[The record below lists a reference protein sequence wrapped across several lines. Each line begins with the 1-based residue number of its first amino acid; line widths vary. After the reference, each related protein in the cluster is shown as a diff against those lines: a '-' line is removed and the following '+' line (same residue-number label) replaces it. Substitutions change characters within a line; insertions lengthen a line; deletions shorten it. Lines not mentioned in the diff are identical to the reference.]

1 MWTKIVR
8 FILGNRPA
16 ILTVIG
22 LLTVFMVFKASK
34 VQLSYEMMRMLPEK
48 DTTYQTYLHFK
59 ERFGED
65 GNVMVIGVSNPYIFK
80 LDEFNAWYDLGNNL
94 KKLEGIQEVA
104 NLTRALDFGK
114 DTLKHEFTFGPLV
127 KKRPT
132 TQAQVDSIRDR
143 FLSMP
148 FYQGLLY
155 NRKTNACLMAITLDR
170 KKLNDKS
177 RIALVSEIRELV
189 EQYSH
194 KQNMKV
200 HYSGLPY
207 IRTVTTKMVKDELML
222 FIILSMVIAAFI
234 MYLFFRSVKVVMTSL
249 LVVGISISW
258 VLGLTSMLGFKIT
271 ILTGVIPSLIV
282 IIAIENCIYILNK
295 YHWEYVNHGNKMR
308 ALSRTIER
316 IGFASLMTNAAT
328 AMGFAAFIIV
338 PNKMLSEFG
347 IVTSI
352 SIMLEYL
359 LTIMLFPIFFSFMK
373 PPSLKH
379 TKHLDSKFFGSITD
393 KLVNVITYHRP
404 KVYIISGILI
414 LISIYGLTLMKT
426 SGKVVDDLSK
436 NDPIYLDLKYFE
448 TNFGGVMPFEIS
460 IDTHK
465 KNGVMKMSTIE
476 RIDELQKY
484 IHQYPQFTKP
494 LSLAEGIKFA
504 RQTFYSGDSSQY
516 TLPGDQEKAFI
527 LSYLPKK
534 TGKSGNVLK
543 SFIDSTK
550 QFTRVSFQ
558 MVDMGTKEMEAMVK
572 KIKPGVDSIFEPDK
586 YTVNI
591 TGNSVVYAEG
601 TNFLIHNLFVSVGVA
616 IVLISLLMSL
626 MFRSVK
632 MIIVSMV
639 PNLIPLL
646 VTAAI
651 MGFSGIPLKPSTLI
665 VFSIAL
671 GISVDNAIQ
680 YLARYRHGL
689 KVTNRDIGLSV
700 VGALREASF
709 SMIYTSIVLVLGFS
723 VFTISNFGGTK
734 ALGLLISSTLFI
746 AMFFNM
752 AVLPSLLMTLDKYGS
767 SKAFIEE
774 PFVDVYDNGDD
785 NVDDNES
792 IINDKK
798 TETL

>member
-1 MWTKIVR
+1 MWNKIVR

-22 LLTVFMVFKASK
+22 LITVFMGFKASR

-48 DTTYQTYLHFK
+48 DTTYQSYVQFK
-59 ERFGED
+59 QRFGED
-65 GNVMVIGVSNPYIFK
+65 GNVMVIGVTNPSIFK
-80 LDEFNAWYDLGNNL
+80 LNEFNAWYDLGNNL
-94 KKLEGIQEVA
+94 KKIEGIEEVV
-104 NLTRALDFGK
+104 NLTRALNFGK
-114 DTLKHEFTFGPLV
+114 DTVKHKFTFGHLV

-132 TQAQVDSIRDR
+132 SQAEVDSIRNS

-155 NRKTNACLMAITLDR
+155 NSKTHACLMAITLDR
-170 KKLNDKS
+170 KKLNDKG
-177 RIALVSEIRELV
+177 RIVLVHEIKELV
-189 EQYSH
+189 DKYSQD
-194 KQNMKV
+194 QNIKV

-207 IRTVTTKMVKDELML
+207 IRTVTTKMVKDELAL
-222 FIILSMVIAAFI
+222 FIILSMLVAALI
-234 MYLFFRSVKVVMTSL
+234 MFMFFKSIKVVMTSL
-249 LVVGISISW
+249 LVVGISITW
-258 VLGLTSMLGFKIT
+258 VLGLTSLLGYKIT

-295 YHWEYVNHGNKMR
+295 YHWEYVHHGNKIL

-328 AMGFAAFIIV
+328 AMGFAAFILV

-347 IVTSI
+347 VVTSI

-379 TKHLDSKFFGSITD
+379 TRHLDNKFFGAITD
-393 KLVNVITYHRP
+393 RLVNIITYHRP
-404 KVYIISGILI
+404 KVYIASGVIILV
-414 LISIYGLTLMKT
+414 SIWGLTLMKT

-436 NDPIYLDLKYFE
+436 KDPIFLDLKFFE

-476 RIDELQKY
+476 RIDELQQY
-484 IHQYPQFTKP
+484 IHKYPEFTKP

-516 TLPGDQEKAFI
+516 SLPSDQEKAFI
-527 LSYLPKK
+527 LSYLPK
-534 TGKSGNVLK
+534 TGGKSGNLLK
-543 SFIDSTK
+543 SFVDSTK
-550 QFTRVSFQ
+550 QYTRVSFQ
-558 MVDMGTKEMEAMVK
+558 MVDMGTKQMEALLK
-572 KIKPGVDSIFEPDK
+572 KIKPGVDSIFEPSK
-586 YTVNI
+586 YKVSI

-601 TNFLIHNLFVSVGVA
+601 TNFLIHNLFLSVAFA
-616 IVLISLLMSL
+616 IMLIALLMSL

-632 MIIVSMV
+632 MIVVSMV

-651 MGFSGIPLKPSTLI
+651 MGFTRIPLKPSTLI

-689 KVTNRDIGLSV
+689 KTTNKDIGKSAI
-700 VGALREASF
+700 GALREASF

-723 VFTISNFGGTK
+723 VFTISKFGGTQ
-734 ALGLLISSTLFI
+734 ALGILISTTLFV

-752 AVLPSLLMTLDKYGS
+752 AVLPSLLMTLDKYVAT
-767 SKAFIEE
+767 KAFIEK
-774 PFVDVYDNGDD
+774 PIVDMYVNGE
-785 NVDDNES
+785 NHG
-792 IINDKK
+792 DKNGIK
-798 TETL
+798 

>member
-1 MWTKIVR
+1 MWNKIVR

-22 LLTVFMVFKASK
+22 VLTVFMVFKASK

-48 DTTYQTYLHFK
+48 DTTYQSYVHFK
-59 ERFGED
+59 QRFGED
-65 GNVMVIGVSNPYIFK
+65 GNVMVIGVSNPSIFK
-80 LDEFNAWYDLGNNL
+80 LDDFNAWYDLGNKI
-94 KKLEGIQEVA
+94 KKLEGIEEVA
-104 NLTRALDFGK
+104 SMTRALDFGK
-114 DTLKHEFTFGPLV
+114 DTVNHQFTFGPLV

-132 TQAQVDSIRDR
+132 SQAEVDSIRDR
-143 FLSMP
+143 FISMP

-155 NRKTNACLMAITLDR
+155 NSKTHACLMAITLDR

-177 RIALVSEIRELV
+177 RIELVSEIKDLV
-189 EQYSH
+189 EHYSH
-194 KQNMKV
+194 ERNVKV

-222 FIILSMVIAAFI
+222 FIILSMVIAALI
-234 MYLFFRSVKVVMTSL
+234 MFLFFKSIKVVMTSL

-258 VLGLTSMLGFKIT
+258 VLGLTSILGYKIT

-295 YHWEYVNHGNKMR
+295 YHWEYVNHGNKIL
-308 ALSRTIER
+308 ALARTIER

-328 AMGFAAFIIV
+328 AMGFAAFILV

-347 IVTSI
+347 IVTSV

-373 PPSLKH
+373 PPTLKQ
-379 TKHLDSKFFGSITD
+379 TKHLDSKFFGKITD
-393 KLVNVITYHRP
+393 KLVDLITYHRP
-404 KVYIISGILI
+404 KIYIASGILI
-414 LISIYGLTLMKT
+414 LISIYGLMLMKT

-436 NDPIYLDLKYFE
+436 KDPIYLDLKYFE

-476 RIDELQKY
+476 RIDELQHY
-484 IHQYPQFTKP
+484 IHQFPEFTKP

-516 TLPGDQEKAFI
+516 TLPSDQEKAFI
-527 LSYLPKK
+527 LSYLPRKV
-534 TGKSGNVLK
+534 GKSGNLLK
-543 SFIDSTK
+543 SFVDSTK
-550 QFTRVSFQ
+550 QYTRVSFQ
-558 MVDMGTKEMEAMVK
+558 MVDMGTKEMEALLK
-572 KIKPGVDSIFEPDK
+572 KVKPGVYSIFEPDK
-586 YTVNI
+586 YTVSI

-601 TNFLIHNLFVSVGVA
+601 TNFLIHNLFESVAVA

-646 VTAAI
+646 VTAGI
-651 MGFSGIPLKPSTLI
+651 MGFCSIPLKPSTLI

-689 KVTNRDIGLSV
+689 KVTNKDIGKSAI
-700 VGALREASF
+700 GALREASF

-723 VFTISNFGGTK
+723 VFIISNFGGTQ
-734 ALGLLISSTLFI
+734 ALGLLISSTLFV

-752 AVLPSLLMTLDKYGS
+752 AVLPSLLMTLDKYVAT
-767 SKAFIEE
+767 KAFIEE
-774 PFVDVYDNGDD
+774 PIVDMYVNGDN
-785 NVDDNES
+785 NVDEKE
-792 IINDKK
+792 INNQLKK
-798 TETL
+798 

>member
-1 MWTKIVR
+1 MWNKIVR

-16 ILTVIG
+16 ILIVIG
-22 LLTVFMVFKASK
+22 ILTVFMGFKASR
-34 VQLSYEMMRMLPEK
+34 VQLSYEMMRMLPEN
-48 DTTYQTYLHFK
+48 DTTYQSYVHFK
-59 ERFGED
+59 QRFGED
-65 GNVMVIGVSNPYIFK
+65 GNVMVVGVSNPDIFK
-80 LDEFNAWYDLGNNL
+80 LGEFNAWYDLGNNV
-94 KKLEGIQEVA
+94 KKLEGVQEVV
-104 NLTRALDFGK
+104 NLTRALNFGK
-114 DTLKHEFTFGPLV
+114 DTVKKQFTFGPLV

-132 TQAQVDSIRDR
+132 TQAQVDSIKNR

-148 FYQGLLY
+148 FYQGLLF
-155 NRKTNACLMAITLDR
+155 NNKTDACLMAITLDR

-177 RIALVSEIRELV
+177 RIVLVSEIKALV
-189 EQYSH
+189 DQFSH
-194 KQNMKV
+194 DRNLKV

-207 IRTVTTKMVKDELML
+207 IRTVTTKMVKDELVL
-222 FIILSMVIAAFI
+222 FIILSMVVAAFI
-234 MYLFFRSVKVVMTSL
+234 MFLFFRSIKVVMTSL
-249 LVVGISISW
+249 LVVGISITW
-258 VLGLTSMLGFKIT
+258 VLGLTSILGYKIT

-295 YHWEYVNHGNKMR
+295 YHWEYVKHGNKIL
-308 ALSRTIER
+308 ALSRTIGR

-328 AMGFAAFIIV
+328 AMGFAAFILV

-359 LTIMLFPIFFSFMK
+359 LTITLFPIFFSFMK
-373 PPSLKH
+373 PPSLRH
-379 TKHLDSKFFGSITD
+379 TKHLDNKIFVGITN
-393 KLVNVITYHRP
+393 KLVDIITYHRP
-404 KVYIISGILI
+404 KVYIISGII
-414 LISIYGLTLMKT
+414 IAISLFGLTLMKT

-436 NDPIYLDLKYFE
+436 KDPIYLDLKFFE

-460 IDTHK
+460 IDTRK
-465 KNGVMKMSTIE
+465 KNGVMKMTTIE
-476 RIDELQKY
+476 RIDELQQY
-484 IHQYPQFTKP
+484 IRKFPEFTKP

-516 TLPGDQEKAFI
+516 TLPSDQEKAFI
-527 LSYLPKK
+527 LSYLPRKSN
-534 TGKSGNVLK
+534 KSGDLLK

-550 QFTRVSFQ
+550 QYTRVSFQ
-558 MVDMGTKEMEAMVK
+558 MVDMGTRQMEALLK
-572 KIKPGVDSIFEPDK
+572 KVKPGVDSIFDPAK
-586 YTVNI
+586 YTVSI

-601 TNFLIHNLFVSVGVA
+601 TNFLIHNLFESVAYA
-616 IVLISLLMSL
+616 IILISLLMSL

-632 MIIVSMV
+632 MIMVSMV

-689 KVTNRDIGLSV
+689 KSSNHDIGKSAI
-700 VGALREASF
+700 GALREASF

-723 VFTISNFGGTK
+723 VFTISNFGGTQ
-734 ALGLLISSTLFI
+734 ALGLLISSTLFV

-752 AVLPSLLMTLDKYGS
+752 AVLPSLLMTLDKYVVT
-767 SKAFIEE
+767 KAFVEE
-774 PFVDVYDNGDD
+774 PIVDMYIHDENH
-785 NVDDNES
+785 VDKSGN
-792 IINDKK
+792 I
-798 TETL
+798 

>member
-8 FILGNRPA
+8 FILRNRPA

-22 LLTVFMVFKASK
+22 IITVFMGYKASK

-48 DTTYQTYLHFK
+48 DTTYQSYVHFK
-59 ERFGED
+59 QRFGED
-65 GNVMVIGVSNPYIFK
+65 GNVMVVGVTNPSIFK
-80 LDEFNAWYDLGNNL
+80 LDEFNAWYDLSNNIR
-94 KKLEGIQEVA
+94 KLDGIKEVVS
-104 NLTRALDFGK
+104 LTRALDFGK
-114 DTLKHEFTFGPLV
+114 DTVKHQFTFGPLV
-127 KKRPT
+127 KKRPSS
-132 TQAQVDSIRDR
+132 QIEVDSIRNR
-143 FLSMP
+143 FLRMP

-155 NRKTNACLMAITLDR
+155 NSKTNACLMTITLDR

-177 RIALVSEIRELV
+177 RITLVSEVKNLV
-189 EQYSH
+189 EQY
-194 KQNMKV
+194 KQNRKITV

-222 FIILSMVIAAFI
+222 FIMLSMIVAALIMFI
-234 MYLFFRSVKVVMTSL
+234 FFRSIKVVLTSL
-249 LVVGISISW
+249 LVVGISITW
-258 VLGLTSMLGFKIT
+258 VLGITSMFGYKIT

-295 YHWEYVNHGNKMR
+295 YHWEYVSHGNKIL

-316 IGFASLMTNAAT
+316 IGFASLMTNTAT
-328 AMGFAAFIIV
+328 AMGFAAFILV
-338 PNKMLSEFG
+338 QNKMLSEFG
-347 IVTSI
+347 VVTSV
-352 SIMLEYL
+352 SIILEYL
-359 LTIMLFPIFFSFMK
+359 LTITLFPIFFSFMK
-373 PPSLKH
+373 PPSERH
-379 TKHLDSKFFGSITD
+379 TKHLDSKLFGGITN
-393 KLVNVITYHRP
+393 KLVVIITHHRP
-404 KVYIISGILI
+404 KVYIASGVII
-414 LISIYGLTLMKT
+414 LISILGLLMMKT

-436 NDPIYLDLKYFE
+436 KDPIYLDLRYFE

-465 KNGVMKMSTIE
+465 KNGVLKMSTIE
-476 RIDELQKY
+476 RIDELQQY
-484 IHQYPQFTKP
+484 IRKFPEFTKP

-516 TLPGDQEKAFI
+516 AIPGSQEMAFI
-527 LSYLPKK
+527 FSYLPKTK
-534 TGKSGNVLK
+534 GKGGDLLK

-550 QFTRVSFQ
+550 RYTRVSFQ
-558 MVDMGTKEMEAMVK
+558 MKDMGTKEMEALLNKV
-572 KIKPGVDSIFEPDK
+572 KPGVDSIFEPDR

-601 TNFLIHNLFVSVGVA
+601 TNFLIHNLFESVGYAV
-616 IVLISLLMSL
+616 ILISLLMSL
-626 MFRSVK
+626 MFRSVR
-632 MIIVSMV
+632 MIMISMV

-689 KVTNRDIGLSV
+689 KISNHDIGKSA

-723 VFTISNFGGTK
+723 VFTISNFGGTQ
-734 ALGLLISSTLFI
+734 ALGFLISTTLFV
-746 AMFFNM
+746 AMFFNLV
-752 AVLPSLLMTLDKYGS
+752 VLPSLLMTLDKYAVT
-767 SKAFIEE
+767 KAFIEE
-774 PFVDVYDNGDD
+774 PVVEMYVNNDNHIDSD
-785 NVDDNES
+785 
-792 IINDKK
+792 
-798 TETL
+798 ETSMIENHKQE